1 MPRDYDKIALT
12 DQKRAELLEEVPVMR
27 FATVGKDGLPHVV
40 PVQFAEV
47 DGLVCFETDDDAVKT
62 WNVRETGKAAAVVD
76 AGGHDYIQHRGIMW
90 RGDARV
96 VDDRET
102 EKEIERALFGTVKSI
117 DGAEGHDRV
126 KIALKPRTEVTWD
139 FRRLLP

>member
-1 MPRDYDKIALT
+1 MPRDYDKIALS

-27 FATVGKDGLPHVV
+27 FATVDADGLPHVV

-47 DGLVCFETDDDAVKT
+47 EGAICFETDDDSIKT
-62 WNVRETGKAAAVVD
+62 QNVRATGKAAAVVD

-102 EKEIERALFGTVKSI
+102 IEKIERALFGTVKSI
-117 DGAEGHDRV
+117 DGADGHDRV
-126 KIALKPRTEVTWD
+126 KIALDPRTEVTWD
-139 FRRLLP
+139 FRQLAP